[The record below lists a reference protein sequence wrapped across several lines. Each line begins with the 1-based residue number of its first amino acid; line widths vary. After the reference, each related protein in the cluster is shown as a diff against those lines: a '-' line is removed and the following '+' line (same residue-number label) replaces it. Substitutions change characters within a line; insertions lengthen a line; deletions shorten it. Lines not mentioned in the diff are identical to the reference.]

1 MRFARH
7 ARIFRGPMDA
17 APLAGVAF
25 LLILFLLLT
34 SLVYTPGALVR
45 LSDAAAPPG
54 SQPLEVTASGA
65 IIYRG
70 AIYTNLAEARAALR
84 QPPIGPIRLQ
94 LDPSADART
103 VEETKSWFEVNLP
116 TVKEMTGTDNP
127 AVLVAVNFRG
137 QCFFENRL
145 MDEAELKTELKKR
158 LQTARQE
165 AADLTLTLMMDKD
178 TPAQIFTH
186 LCDVARGVGFREVLV
201 AANPP

>member
-54 SQPLEVTASGA
+54 SEPLQVTPSGA
-65 IIYRG
+65 VIYRG
-70 AIYTNLAEARAALR
+70 TIYTNLAETRTALHE
-84 QPPIGPIRLQ
+84 PPIGPVRLE
-94 LDPSADART
+94 LDPGADART
-103 VEETKSWFEVNLP
+103 VAQVKDWFEVNLP
-116 TVKEMTGTDNP
+116 TAREMTGADNP

-145 MDEAELKTELKKR
+145 VDEPELKTELKKR

-165 AADLTLTLMMDKD
+165 ATDLTLTLMMDKD
-178 TPAQIFTH
+178 TPAQVFTH
-186 LCDVARGVGFREVLV
+186 LCDVARGIGFKEVLV
-201 AANPP
+201 AGKR